1 MGILCFIDV
10 GRCFVDK
17 NIAIWR
23 YKDPVRDTRK
33 IPNFEDI
40 FADKEEL
47 NKSDEFIIED
57 KSIIHVKSNG
67 SKKLVGDSA
76 VFVVTP

>member
-1 MGILCFIDV
+1 MNVICCINGDN
-10 GRCFVDK
+10 RFVDK

-23 YKDPVRDTRK
+23 YKDPVNDSRR
-33 IPNFEDI
+33 IPNFENG
-40 FADKEEL
+40 FSDKEEL
-47 NKSDEFIIED
+47 NKSDEFVVED
-57 KSIIHVKSNG
+57 KSVIHVQSNG